1 MNTNSTALD
10 DQVRAVHQL
19 VRTQLQILEIR
30 YEHSTHPRAKRHIEA
45 DIRHVSERCDA
56 LERIL
61 DSRTSSA
68 TVSSSRAARLSDCIA
83 TIAASADRRSIVA
96 LEHVLAGQLTDRI
109 RTLESLAITVGDRPL
124 QQWARGLHSVGA
136 A

>member
-1 MNTNSTALD
+1 MNTNSNALD

-19 VRTQLQILEIR
+19 VRTQLRILEIR
-30 YEHSTHPRAKRHIEA
+30 HAHSTRPRAKRHIAA

-61 DSRTSSA
+61 HSRTTSA
-68 TVSSSRAARLSDCIA
+68 TGSSSRAARLSDCIA
-83 TIAASADRRSIVA
+83 TIAGSADRRSVVA
-96 LEHVLAGQLTDRI
+96 LEHVLADQLADRLH
-109 RTLESLAITVGDRPL
+109 TLESLAIALGDRPL